1 MIEDSLR
8 KLAEEGRLDKPI
20 VLWGV
25 NGMTPE
31 IISAPMV
38 MGRSCFLSWII
49 LNTHSASN
57 ARGFLFMNRANSKNC
72 RKVLWQQCL
81 RWGKTM

>member
-1 MIEDSLR
+1 MIEGSLR

-31 IISAPMV
+31 IISWLRTN
-38 MGRSCFLSWII
+38 GYGEKL
-49 LNTHSASN
+49 
-57 ARGFLFMNRANSKNC
+57 LFIVDNFKY
-72 RKVLWQQCL
+72 
-81 RWGKTM
+81 T